1 MFLVVSHAHGLLP
14 FAHRLKL
21 ENQDVE
27 ALVVAPR
34 FEKAWAGKLRK
45 VLRNSQGDI
54 NPETLGPVVQKAEA
68 GELVVLIDS
77 HQTETVFSNAK
88 MKYGTLRTDSKPQSV
103 LRAGV
108 WFDGESPHLHHALVC
123 DIGVWPGG
131 LGPGDLGGL
140 TLIRVD
146 NSDATQYLDSICQV
160 QYQELKARGFK
171 GLAQFGLNFGTQSGE
186 VEVSGMEAG
195 WPFLHTHAFLSELEN
210 FGDLMRG
217 IGQSSLPLKFVTAL
231 PLTMPPW
238 PNRKAAP
245 RRPVEV
251 KGLTPKQ
258 LGRVFWHDIQV
269 EGSVV
274 RTAGLD
280 GLVGVI
286 RTAADTSELSRLKAI
301 EIASRAQIPEK
312 QVRVDVGQRVQST
325 LAELEHLFGLS
336 L

>member
-54 NPETLGPVVQKAEA
+54 NPETLGPVVAKAEA
-68 GELVVLIDS
+68 GDLVVLIDS

-88 MKYGTLRTDSKPQSV
+88 LKYGTLRTDSKPQSV

-108 WFDGESPHLHHALVC
+108 WFDGEKPHLHHALIV
-123 DIGVWPGG
+123 DAGVWPGG
-131 LGPGDLGGL
+131 LGPNELGGL

-146 NSDATQYLDSICQV
+146 SPGAIDYLDRICQK

-171 GLAQFGLNFGTQSGE
+171 GIAQFGLNFRTQSGE
-186 VEVSGMEAG
+186 VEVSGLEAG
-195 WPFLHTHAFLSELEN
+195 WPFLHTHAFLSELEG

-217 IGQSSLPLKFVTAL
+217 TGKSSLPLKFVTAL

-245 RRPVEV
+245 RRPIKVG
-251 KGLTPKQ
+251 GLTPQ
-258 LGRVFWHDIQV
+258 QMSRVFWHDITV
-269 EGSVV
+269 EGTEI

-280 GLVGVI
+280 GLIGVV
-286 RTAADTSELSRLKAI
+286 RTAADSSELSRLKAL
-301 EIASRAQIPEK
+301 EIATRAEIPEK
-312 QVRVDVGQRVQST
+312 QYRVDVGQRVQWT
-325 LAELEHLFGLS
+325 LAELERSFGLS